1 MKYSYVYVPYPCSI
15 PGIDTCKNTREALDV
30 DCTSEYIIVEEV
42 GPEMVMRFTWTK
54 IVLGVRDQAIVNGQP
69 FKREKV
75 GGIVYG
81 LCHGRRI
88 LDLRFSFVLESTV
101 EAMITGPRGPIKG
114 TYSLGDCGSI
124 NRRHATTTTTTATA
138 TMTRRIGAAGTTSP
152 STAASRAI

>member
-1 MKYSYVYVPYPCSI
+1 MRHRYVYVTYPCSI

-30 DCTSEYIIVEEV
+30 DCISKYIIVEEV

-75 GGIVYG
+75 GDLVYG

-88 LDLRFSFVLESTV
+88 LDLRLCFVLESTV
-101 EAMITGPRGPIKG
+101 EATITGSRGPIKG

-124 NRRHATTTTTTATA
+124 NLRHATTATA
-138 TMTRRIGAAGTTSP
+138 TMTRRIGAVGTTSP
-152 STAASRAI
+152 STATSRAV